1 MAVLVDLQRIVR
13 PRGLPAAAALLHQ
26 PPPAVRRPRLPG
38 QRPRPRTLRG
48 AQAMSCSL
56 LMVNLLLKSFFF
68 FFATTISSPLSR
80 DEGASTFS
88 PVPWG
93 YITDSFYTKPGQ

>member
-48 AQAMSCSL
+48 AQAMSCAL
-56 LMVNLLLKSFFF
+56 LMVNLLLKRFF
-68 FFATTISSPLSR
+68 FFATTISLPLSR

-88 PVPWG
+88 PVP
-93 YITDSFYTKPGQ
+93 

>member
-1 MAVLVDLQRIVR
+1 MAVLVDLQRVVW

-48 AQAMSCSL
+48 AQAMSCAL
-56 LMVNLLLKSFFF
+56 LMVNFLLKSCFLLQPFLHLF
-68 FFATTISSPLSR
+68 QGMK
-80 DEGASTFS
+80 E
-88 PVPWG
+88 PVLFHL
-93 YITDSFYTKPGQ
+93 T